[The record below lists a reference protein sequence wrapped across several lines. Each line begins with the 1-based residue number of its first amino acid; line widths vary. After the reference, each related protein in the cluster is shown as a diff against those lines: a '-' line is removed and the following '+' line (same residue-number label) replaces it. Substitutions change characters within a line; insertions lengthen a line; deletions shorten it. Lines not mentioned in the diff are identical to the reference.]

1 MACACC
7 FSILIVIRSS
17 PCLHCRRK
25 TRCPGSPRAPTA
37 NSSTASYSAYRS
49 LIVDSS
55 RWLEVG
61 QGRTGGVHRQYDGGL
76 TRGERDR
83 RHGAR
88 ADDDA
93 LEEVQVR
100 AQSVRDGRL
109 DRICVAHTDHSLALV
124 STIDRIRTAHEGQT
138 VV

>member
-25 TRCPGSPRAPTA
+25 TRWPCSPRAPTA

-49 LIVDSS
+49 LIDGSS

-76 TRGERDR
+76 TGGERDR
-83 RHGAR
+83 RHRAR
-88 ADDDA
+88 ADDNA

-100 AQSVRDGRL
+100 TQSVRDRGL
-109 DRICVAHTDHSLALV
+109 DRICVTHADHRLARSEERRV
-124 STIDRIRTAHEGQT
+124 
-138 VV
+138 